1 MSNSSA
7 KENADIERKN
17 KEYRMQEYG
26 IQDESQKCQNFI
38 DSSLFNIQKYHS
50 NEIIMA
56 HININSLGREID
68 MLTNSAIKYIEA
80 LMISETKLE
89 DTFPHAIQH
98 LKDFSNSSTLDRNF
112 HGGGILVYVTDNI
125 PSNLVKLDQKFE
137 NFESFF
143 IEL

>member
-38 DSSLFNIQKYHS
+38 DSLFNIQKYHS

-56 HININSLGREID
+56 HININSLGSEMD

-89 DTFPHAIQH
+89 DIFPHAIQH
-98 LKDFSNSSTLDRNF
+98 LKDFSNSFRLDRNS
-112 HGGGILVYVTDNI
+112 HGGGILVYVRDNI